1 MEVTFT
7 AENCM
12 LDIEKIKE
20 LTRNTEC
27 KVIDLS
33 PENGWEKIG
42 QYIENKYFKSEDS
55 TSVDYGQI
63 IRELTNEEFD
73 SFKCGFKIDGVISVI
88 GFGYSIY
95 RNRHTKE
102 EQRVQV
108 WLG

>member
-1 MEVTFT
+1 MEITFI
-7 AENCM
+7 ADNCKIN
-12 LDIEKIKE
+12 IEKIKE
-20 LTRNTEC
+20 LTHNTNC
-27 KVIDLS
+27 KVVDLS

-55 TSVDYGQI
+55 TSVNYGQI

-73 SFKCGFKIDGVISVI
+73 SFKCGFKINDIISVI
-88 GFGYSIY
+88 GFGYLIY